1 MISLTILT
9 HGAAK
14 PLLKKE
20 GIKTRSRLFDITERK
35 DIYVVNPSM
44 ELYIKTSNYESIFL
58 HLFLLLLTARQSPS
72 ELVSDVEKLQI
83 NALLRVRIVS
93 QLKQIIKNFRIDYI
107 RCLV

>member
-20 GIKTRSRLFDITERK
+20 GIKTGSRLFDIPKRK

-44 ELYIKTSNYESIFL
+44 ELYIKASNYECPFFFICSFC
-58 HLFLLLLTARQSPS
+58 F
-72 ELVSDVEKLQI
+72 
-83 NALLRVRIVS
+83 
-93 QLKQIIKNFRIDYI
+93 
-107 RCLV
+107 